1 MINANELRL
10 GNTIEYHILYKLDGT
25 DEWVDNTV
33 DIVKLQYLLEDP
45 NHPLYRPK
53 VLTEECL
60 VEFGFEKQSNKWKR
74 LCICNDWSYLYWE
87 NLAGLELSVNKRS
100 CMFPHIRYVHQLE
113 NLYFTLTGQ
122 ELKKKE
128 VES

>member
-10 GNTIEYHILYKLDGT
+10 GNTIEYHIMDTVDGT
-25 DEWVDNTV
+25 DEWIDNAV
-33 DIVKLQYLLEDP
+33 DIGDLQCLLEDP
-45 NHPLYRPK
+45 NDPFYRTK

-60 VEFGFEKQSNKWKR
+60 VEFGFEKERSTIKGFERWQNNGFFIDK
-74 LCICNDWSYLYWE
+74 INNVYYHDFITI
-87 NLAGLELSVNKRS
+87 LA
-100 CMFPHIRYVHQLE
+100 VHTLQ
-113 NLYFTLTGQ
+113 NLYFAYTGE